1 MQSIANYAYV
11 LPSILCMH
19 KFRGSLVYIM
29 WESNFVIYFIQHT
42 KDHKVWPSLV
52 LLMSSFS
59 VFDAKG
65 GEFGGPKAS
74 IKLMSTNGNG
84 PRKGG

>member
-1 MQSIANYAYV
+1 
-11 LPSILCMH
+11 
-19 KFRGSLVYIM
+19 
-29 WESNFVIYFIQHT
+29 
-42 KDHKVWPSLV
+42 
-52 LLMSSFS
+52 MSCLT

-84 PRKGG
+84 PRREDSGLWISLSNEENL